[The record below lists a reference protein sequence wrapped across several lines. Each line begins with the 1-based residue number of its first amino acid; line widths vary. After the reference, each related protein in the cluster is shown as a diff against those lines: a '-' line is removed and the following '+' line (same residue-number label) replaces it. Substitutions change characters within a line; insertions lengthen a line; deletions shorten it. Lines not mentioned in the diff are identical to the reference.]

1 MRTILVVFTND
12 TLTIEQINSR
22 KMQKYCFRT
31 ESEIN
36 VGDTLKSNNYERK
49 MVVTDVINTDKK
61 YYNAQTGELSNE
73 ITSTKCYPIKTL
85 ELREENDNVVY
96 AKKTEV

>member
-1 MRTILVVFTND
+1 MKTILVVFTND

-49 MVVTDVINTDKK
+49 MVVTDVINADKK
-61 YYNAQTGELSNE
+61 YYNVQTGELSNE